1 MILVYRDEIG
11 YVQVE
16 VDNNGV
22 QFLDGYAYFG
32 NDEREYKIKIE
43 NLISIGMEE

>member
-22 QFLDGYAYFG
+22 QFVDGYVYFG
-32 NDEREYKIKIE
+32 NDEREYKIKVE
-43 NLISIGMEE
+43 NIISIGMEE